1 MVQVDRSLVLE
12 HLGTKSNF
20 EKQLY
25 NKTKQKVSIKFIKS
39 FKT

>member
-12 HLGTKSNF
+12 HLVTKAKF

-25 NKTKQKVSIKFIKS
+25 NKTEQKISITFIKS